1 MSTSSSPNSL
11 SSSSPTVSPAL
22 EFQQLLDVVCPASV
36 MLGSGTISVRQCLAL
51 DRNSLVELS
60 ESAGEDLQVTVN
72 GIVLA
77 RGEIVIIEDHA
88 GIRITEISAPPPP
101 RAVE

>member
-11 SSSSPTVSPAL
+11 SSSSPSASPAL
-22 EFQQLLDVVCPASV
+22 DFQQLLDVICPTSV
-36 MLGSGTISVRQCLAL
+36 MLGTGIITVRQCLAL
-51 DRNSLVELS
+51 GRNSLVELS
-60 ESAGEDLQVTVN
+60 ESAGEDLHLTVN

-88 GIRITEISAPPPP
+88 GFRITEISAVPPP